1 MTRQNSSE
9 QIKKKR
15 IKTMTLGEY
24 LNGVSGKGVLAT
36 ADAEGKVDAAIYSKP
51 HIMEDS
57 TLAFI
62 MRDHL
67 THHNIGSNPYATYLF
82 IEDGPHFKGI
92 RLFLK
97 KIREDTD
104 PDLIAKMTR
113 RHLTPE
119 QDKEKGPKFLVYFAL
134 EKILPLIGSN
144 ETGIKVL

>member
-1 MTRQNSSE
+1 
-9 QIKKKR
+9 
-15 IKTMTLGEY
+15 MTLKEY
-24 LNGVSGKGVLAT
+24 LQSVSGKGVLST

-51 HIMEDS
+51 HMLDDG

-67 THHNIGSNPYATYLF
+67 THNNLGSNPYATYLF
-82 IEDGPHFKGI
+82 VEDGPHYKGI

-113 RHLTPE
+113 RHLTSE
-119 QDKEKGPKFLVYFAL
+119 QDKARGPKFLVYFAL
-134 EKILPLIGSN
+134 EKILPLVGSG
-144 ETGIKVL
+144 ETGIQL

>member
-1 MTRQNSSE
+1 
-9 QIKKKR
+9 
-15 IKTMTLGEY
+15 MTLKEY
-24 LNGVSGKGVLAT
+24 LHNISGKGVLAT

-51 HIMEDS
+51 HILADG

-82 IEDGPHFKGI
+82 IEDGPHYKGI

-97 KIREDTD
+97 KVREDSD

-119 QDKEKGPKFLVYFAL
+119 QDRARGPKFLVYFTL
-134 EKILPLIGSN
+134 EKSLPLIGSG
-144 ETGIKVL
+144 ETGIRAS

>member
-1 MTRQNSSE
+1 
-9 QIKKKR
+9 
-15 IKTMTLGEY
+15 MTLNEY
-24 LNGVSGKGVLAT
+24 LKSVTGKGVLAT

-51 HIMEDS
+51 HILADN

-82 IEDGPHFKGI
+82 IEDGRGYNGI

-97 KIREDTD
+97 KVREDTD
-104 PDLIAKMTR
+104 PDLIAQMTR

-119 QDKEKGPKFLVYFAL
+119 QDAARGPKFLVYFAL
-134 EKILPLIGSN
+134 EKILPLIGSE
-144 ETGIKVL
+144 ETGIKI

>member
-1 MTRQNSSE
+1 
-9 QIKKKR
+9 
-15 IKTMTLGEY
+15 MTLGEY

-97 KIREDTD
+97 KVREDTD

-119 QDKEKGPKFLVYFAL
+119 QDKKKGPKFLVYFAL
-134 EKILPLIGSN
+134 EKILPLISSN
-144 ETGIKVL
+144 ETGIMIL

>member
-1 MTRQNSSE
+1 
-9 QIKKKR
+9 
-15 IKTMTLGEY
+15 MTLGEY

-97 KIREDTD
+97 KVREDTD

-134 EKILPLIGSN
+134 EKTLPLIGSG
-144 ETGIKVL
+144 ETGITVL